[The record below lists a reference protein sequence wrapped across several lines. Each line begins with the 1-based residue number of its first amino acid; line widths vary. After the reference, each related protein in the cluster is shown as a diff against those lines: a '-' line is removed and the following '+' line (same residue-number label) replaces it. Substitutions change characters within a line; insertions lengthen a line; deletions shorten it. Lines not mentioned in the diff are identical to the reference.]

1 METYQV
7 LRTVVLLQ
15 FKTWEPALLRLQNQ
29 SVIRKENCKYTCDSY
44 SFETPKINS
53 SGIKLFYYLK
63 IEANK
68 VWENNSLL
76 IFGSSSQCHNISH
89 INWSTR

>member
-1 METYQV
+1 MVQQKRP
-7 LRTVVLLQ
+7 LNDD
-15 FKTWEPALLRLQNQ
+15 FA
-29 SVIRKENCKYTCDSY
+29 NCKNNCDSY

-76 IFGSSSQCHNISH
+76 IFGSSKKEKNIWLFQSVP
-89 INWSTR
+89 